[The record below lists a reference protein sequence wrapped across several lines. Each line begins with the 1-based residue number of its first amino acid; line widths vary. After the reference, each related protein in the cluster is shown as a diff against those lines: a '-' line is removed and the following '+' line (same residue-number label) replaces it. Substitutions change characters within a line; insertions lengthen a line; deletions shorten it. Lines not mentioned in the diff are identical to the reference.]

1 MTIKINVIQVQDRSV
16 YKDLFG
22 PDNKMYLPYRE
33 SSVLDARKEGLPFNY
48 A

>member
-1 MTIKINVIQVQDRSV
+1 MVPYRSL

-33 SSVLDARKEGLPFNY
+33 SSVMSARKEGLS
-48 A
+48 AV